1 MKEAAAAGGLG
12 ALYAQQFRTSLAAM
26 VQYRA
31 ELVIWLIGHVL
42 EPLVYL
48 AVWSTVAGLS
58 GGGSV
63 GGYGSGDFAAYFIT
77 LMLVN
82 HVTYTWI
89 MWEYEYRVRYGALSF
104 ALLRPVHPIH
114 ADIADNLTSK
124 IVTLPLILAAAA
136 VLALAFR
143 PTFHVTVGGA
153 VGCAAS
159 LLLAFGL
166 RFLMEWILA
175 LAAFWTTRVSAVNQV
190 YFLATLFLSGQMAPL
205 SLLPRPLQL
214 AASILPFRWITSF
227 PVELLLGRLA
237 PGEALRGIGVQAAWL
252 ALFLLL
258 LRFAWR
264 AGVRRY
270 SAVGA

>member
-1 MKEAAAAGGLG
+1 MGLPG
-12 ALYAQQFRTSLAAM
+12 LYAQQFRTSLSSM

-31 ELVIWLIGHVL
+31 ELVVWLIGHVL

-48 AVWSTVAGLS
+48 AVWSAVARS

-63 GGYGSGDFAAYFIT
+63 GGYAGGDFAAYFIT

-89 MWEYEYRVRYGALSF
+89 MWEYEYRVRYGSLSL

-124 IVTLPLILAAAA
+124 AVTFPLILAAAV
-136 VLALAFR
+136 VLTLAFR
-143 PTFHVTVGGA
+143 PSFHGSGWSAAAGA
-153 VGCAAS
+153 GS
-159 LLLAFGL
+159 LVLAFGL
-166 RFLMEWILA
+166 RFLMEWVLA
-175 LAAFWTTRVSAVNQV
+175 LAAFWTTRVSAVNQL
-190 YFLATLFLSGQMAPL
+190 YFVAALFLSGQMAPL
-205 SLLPRPLQL
+205 SLLPRPLRL
-214 AASILPFRWITSF
+214 AASILPFRWTTSF
-227 PVELLLGRLA
+227 PVELFLGRL
-237 PGEALRGIGVQAAWL
+237 PRSEALWGLGVQAAWL
-252 ALFLLL
+252 AVFLLL
-258 LRFAWR
+258 LRLSWR

>member
-1 MKEAAAAGGLG
+1 MEHGGP
-12 ALYAQQFRTSLAAM
+12 
-26 VQYRA
+26 
-31 ELVIWLIGHVL
+31 L
-42 EPLVYL
+42 E
-48 AVWSTVAGLS
+48 S
-58 GGGSV
+58 GGSI
-63 GGYGSGDFAAYFIT
+63 GGYGVGDFAAYFIA
-77 LMLVN
+77 LMLAN

-104 ALLRPVHPIH
+104 ALLRPVHLIH

-136 VLALAFR
+136 VLVLAFH
-143 PTFHVTVGGA
+143 PTFHVSGWGA
-153 VGCAAS
+153 AACAAS

-166 RFLMEWILA
+166 RFLMEWVLA

-190 YFLATLFLSGQMAPL
+190 YFIATLFLSGQMAPL
-205 SLLPRPLQL
+205 SLLPRPFRL

-227 PVELLLGRLA
+227 PVELFLGWLA
-237 PGEALRGIGVQAAWL
+237 PSEALWGFGVQAAWL
-252 ALFLLL
+252 VLFLLL
-258 LRFAWR
+258 LRLAWR

>member
-1 MKEAAAAGGLG
+1 VRGIAGSGGLAG
-12 ALYAQQFRTSLAAM
+12 LYAQQFRTSLATM

-48 AVWSTVAGLS
+48 AVWSSVARSS
-58 GGGSV
+58 GGGNV
-63 GGYGSGDFAAYFIT
+63 GGYSAGDFAAYFIT

-89 MWEYEYRVRYGALSF
+89 MWEFEYRIRYGALSF

-114 ADIADNLTSK
+114 ADIADNVTSK
-124 IVTLPLILAAAA
+124 VVTLPLILAAAG
-136 VLALAFR
+136 VLAMAFR
-143 PTFHVTVGGA
+143 PAFHVTA
-153 VGCAAS
+153 WAAAACAGS

-166 RFLMEWILA
+166 RFLMEWVLA

-190 YFLATLFLSGQMAPL
+190 YFIAALFLSGQMAPL

-214 AASILPFRWITSF
+214 AASILPFRWTMSF
-227 PVELLLGRLA
+227 PVELFLGRLA
-237 PGEALRGIGVQAAWL
+237 PADALRGIGVQAAWF
-252 ALFLLL
+252 ALFLIL
-258 LRFAWR
+258 LRLVWR
-264 AGVRRY
+264 AGARRY

>member
-1 MKEAAAAGGLG
+1 MAGSLAGL
-12 ALYAQQFRTSLAAM
+12 YIQQFRTSLATM

-48 AVWSTVAGLS
+48 AVWSAVARSS
-58 GGGSV
+58 GSGSV
-63 GGYGSGDFAAYFIT
+63 GGYDGGEFAAYFIT
-77 LMLVN
+77 LMLAN

-89 MWEYEYRVRYGALSF
+89 MWEYEYRIRYGAFSA

-124 IVTLPLILAAAA
+124 VVTLPLILAAAGL
-136 VLALAFR
+136 LAAAFR
-143 PTFHVTVGGA
+143 PTFHLTGWGA
-153 VGCAAS
+153 AAS
-159 LLLAFGL
+159 AVSLALAFGL
-166 RFLMEWILA
+166 RFLMEWVLA
-175 LAAFWTTRVSAVNQV
+175 LVAFWTTRVSAVNQV
-190 YFLATLFLSGQMAPL
+190 YFTAALFLSGQMAPL
-205 SLLPRPLQL
+205 SLLPRPLQR

-227 PVELLLGRLA
+227 PVELFLGRLA
-237 PGEALRGIGVQAAWL
+237 PAEAVRGLGVQAGWL
-252 ALFLLL
+252 ALFLLIL
-258 LRFAWR
+258 QFAWR

>member
-1 MKEAAAAGGLG
+1 VKRRAGAGGLG
-12 ALYAQQFRTSLAAM
+12 GLYAQQFRISLATM

-48 AVWSTVAGLS
+48 AVWTTVARSS
-58 GGGSV
+58 GGGSI
-63 GGYGSGDFAAYFIT
+63 GGYDVGDFAAYFIA
-77 LMLVN
+77 LMLAN

-89 MWEYEYRVRYGALSF
+89 MWEYEYRVRYGAFSS

-124 IVTLPLILAAAA
+124 LVTLPLILAAAA
-136 VLALAFR
+136 VLALVFR
-143 PTFHVTVGGA
+143 PAFHVTAGA
-153 VGCAAS
+153 AAACAAS

-166 RFLMEWILA
+166 RFLMEWVLA

-190 YFLATLFLSGQMAPL
+190 YFVATLFLSGQMAPL

-214 AASILPFRWITSF
+214 AATILPFRWITSY
-227 PVELLLGRLA
+227 PVELFLGRVPA
-237 PGEALRGIGVQAAWL
+237 GDVLRGLAVQAAWL
-252 ALFLLL
+252 ALFLVL